1 MRALMAVAVP
11 DVLHQV
17 KRYLARHGNKTDPNA
32 LYIVTGGSNDAFFGL
47 QKKPQPLK
55 LANQVATDLKHA
67 EQQLAA
73 RGAKHLLVATL
84 PSSNRSPYAREYSG
98 KLEQA
103 ALALYIH
110 TFNNRVKRWAKQA
123 SARVSVVDLYEREEH
138 ILRHLQQYKLSNGKD
153 ACLVGTQ
160 KIEKKQRHLCAHPER
175 HVYWD
180 LYHPTAKMHGLFA
193 DAALEALR
201 AE

>member
-67 EQQLAA
+67 EQ
-73 RGAKHLLVATL
+73 
-84 PSSNRSPYAREYSG
+84 
-98 KLEQA
+98 
-103 ALALYIH
+103 
-110 TFNNRVKRWAKQA
+110 
-123 SARVSVVDLYEREEH
+123 
-138 ILRHLQQYKLSNGKD
+138 
-153 ACLVGTQ
+153 
-160 KIEKKQRHLCAHPER
+160 
-175 HVYWD
+175 
-180 LYHPTAKMHGLFA
+180 
-193 DAALEALR
+193 
-201 AE
+201 